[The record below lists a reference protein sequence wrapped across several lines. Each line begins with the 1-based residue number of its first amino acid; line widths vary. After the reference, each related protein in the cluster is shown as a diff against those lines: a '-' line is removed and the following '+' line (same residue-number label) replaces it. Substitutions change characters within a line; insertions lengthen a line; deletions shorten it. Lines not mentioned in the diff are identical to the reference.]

1 MHYYIQGNT
10 KSKTKDLTERKK
22 NAKNGDSKLFIAV
35 LNKQRKRVKIISL
48 PPTWTSLTIIAYIL

>member
-22 NAKNGDSKLFIAV
+22 IAKNGDNKLFIAV

-48 PPTWTSLTIIAYIL
+48 APT